1 MPPNK
6 LQSLIKES
14 SSFGLSDRPPADQ
27 SSVSFDQINQS
38 INEAGP
44 GMERKAKKGRRQKG
58 HEGSEQKMPRLNS
71 PGENLMH
78 MQSTQVMYGIST
90 KANDGKDT
98 ALPSPRGHKLA

>member
-1 MPPNK
+1 
-6 LQSLIKES
+6 LHSLIKES

-38 INEAGP
+38 INEVGQ
-44 GMERKAKKGRRQKG
+44 RKGKKGRRQKG
-58 HEGSEQKMPRLNS
+58 HEGSEQKVPRLNS

-78 MQSTQVMYGIST
+78 MQSTQVIYGIST

-98 ALPSPRGHKLA
+98 AMPSPRGHKLA